1 MPGSAPNHDANRRRF
16 LHAALGAPLLLAACG
31 GNGPANT
38 PGNSASAPGNTAKT
52 PDPAPSYPALRGTV
66 IGPGRAKDQDTGE
79 MAFFLGLLDLDKS
92 ADSLRIASDI
102 GFFGHGVTPNPVKPK
117 TAVIFEKHG
126 KGSCEVD
133 LAAAKLIRRITT
145 VADREFYGHGA
156 FTPDGKTLFA
166 AEAIV
171 GDGSYDG
178 VIAVRDGSSFELQG
192 EFPTFGIAPHDC
204 HLVDEGKT
212 LVITNGGAPLDAD
225 GPEGEPCISYVDI
238 KSRELRQKLTFRN
251 KRVNAGHI
259 AITGKGEVAC
269 VSAPRG
275 GIADTAPDWL
285 GSIHFFDP
293 VKGRMTEPDDPVLGK
308 MKGETLSVAIH
319 EPSMIV
325 GATNPSGDLI
335 TFWDFRTGKLVK
347 AIEGEF
353 KWPRGIS
360 CTLDRKFFV
369 VTYHQST
376 SLVLIDAETLT
387 PVASSIVATTYMS
400 GSHNLVYQLPA

>member
-1 MPGSAPNHDANRRRF
+1 MPQHDANNLASHDAFRRRF
-16 LHAALGAPLLLAACG
+16 LQAALGAPFLLAACG
-31 GNGPANT
+31 GGNAGNAGNT
-38 PGNSASAPGNTAKT
+38 PAAANNAPE
-52 PDPAPSYPALRGTV
+52 PDDPPVVPALRGTV
-66 IGPGRAKDQDTGE
+66 MGPGRAPHPETGK
-79 MAFFLGLLDLDKS
+79 MVFFLGLLDLDKPGGNLRV
-92 ADSLRIASDI
+92 ADDI
-102 GFFGHGVTPNPVKPK
+102 GFFGHGISPNPVKPG

-133 LAAAKLIRRITT
+133 LLKVKVTRRIKT

-178 VIAVRDGSSFELQG
+178 VIAVRDGESFELQG

-204 HLVDEGKT
+204 HLVDDGRT
-212 LVITNGGAPLDAD
+212 LVITNGGAPLDA
-225 GPEGEPCISYVDI
+225 EGDPCISYVDI
-238 KSRELRQKLTFRN
+238 KSREMRQKLVFRN
-251 KRVNAGHI
+251 KRINAGHI

-275 GIADTAPDWL
+275 GIADKAADWL
-285 GSIHFFDP
+285 GSIHFYDP
-293 VKGRMTEPDDPVLGK
+293 ARGSMTEPDDPILGK
-308 MKGETLSVAIH
+308 MRGETLSVAIH

-325 GATNPSGDLI
+325 GATNPSADLL

-347 AIEGEF
+347 SIQGEF

-369 VTYHQST
+369 VTYDTAT
-376 SLVLIDAETLT
+376 SLILIDAQTLE
-387 PVASSIVATTYMS
+387 PVASSKVPESYIS